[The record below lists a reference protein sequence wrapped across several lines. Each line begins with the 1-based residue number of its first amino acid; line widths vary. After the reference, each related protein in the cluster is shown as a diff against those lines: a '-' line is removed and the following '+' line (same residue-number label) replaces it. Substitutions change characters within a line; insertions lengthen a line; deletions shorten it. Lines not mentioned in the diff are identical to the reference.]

1 MEPGRSPSPSLRRAT
16 TRPGRLSATARWARF
31 RAMPDGT
38 FSRVPR
44 VAGLATLRWTSQL
57 TLRITRRAGEG
68 WLRRPLRTPP
78 RLPAPPRP
86 RAGPTRAG
94 NTAPR
99 RRGEARM
106 VEPADAPDPA
116 SRERSLEGVESLLL
130 HRCHIRRRTDPF
142 ALQRIRETGGPA
154 LPRAPA
160 LRPPVPP
167 ISRAGEPAPP
177 SGVGFR
183 SRSPRSGDRPE
194 PPTGPK
200 PSSGV
205 DWIPAPEGVRNEVS
219 TCETQTVTPITA
231 LGYAVCRVG
240 PAASFRACHHSI
252 PLSMMDC
259 TICAKETSPGRRCL
273 TSGRSSGG
281 SGSSQRERF
290 RRMVGGASGA
300 TGAGRR
306 AHM

>member
-1 MEPGRSPSPSLRRAT
+1 MGAVPGDARRDVFAGAPRGWLGHANVDKPAYPPYNTAGWRGVAPPPPSNPPTVARSPWRSRLQSPAH
-16 TRPGRLSATARWARF
+16 
-31 RAMPDGT
+31 
-38 FSRVPR
+38 
-44 VAGLATLRWTSQL
+44 
-57 TLRITRRAGEG
+57 
-68 WLRRPLRTPP
+68 
-78 RLPAPPRP
+78 PRP

-94 NTAPR
+94 NTAPP

-154 LPRAPA
+154 LPRFPA

-200 PSSGV
+200 RSSGV

-219 TCETQTVTPITA
+219 TCGTQTVTPITA
-231 LGYAVCRVG
+231 LGYAVCRVD

-252 PLSMMDC
+252 PLLMDR
-259 TICAKETSPGRRCL
+259 TICANEVSRRETASARREVPGARSRRN
-273 TSGRSSGG
+273 
-281 SGSSQRERF
+281 
-290 RRMVGGASGA
+290 
-300 TGAGRR
+300 
-306 AHM
+306 